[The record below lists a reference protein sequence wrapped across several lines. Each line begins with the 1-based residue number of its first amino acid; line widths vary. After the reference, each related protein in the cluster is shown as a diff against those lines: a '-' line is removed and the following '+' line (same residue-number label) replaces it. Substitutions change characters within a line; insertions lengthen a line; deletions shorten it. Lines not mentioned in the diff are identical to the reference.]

1 MMVLALA
8 YASSSTNFV
17 GFRTVANMPYN
28 ASDMVST
35 LFGDDVNFS
44 DGQGARIYLTGG
56 CVQSQVCNY
65 TNANKTLSCSCP
77 KITDKL
83 IYFSPKTVSYTSTG
97 LATMP
102 RQRTQHMAAR
112 LGNYLYVLG
121 GRDANGSVINAVDR
135 YNVLTNEWE
144 ANVTTWANAT
154 SDGVAF
160 SSSLQPDLV
169 FVVGGY
175 SNIYTSQ
182 SAMTALNVTSMTFL
196 TSCPSMP
203 SSRGDIA
210 VTQVGDSDFYVLGGW
225 TSADEFHSPL
235 TTAEVFFASN
245 MTWKTVASMT
255 YGRGDLAAGTL
266 KGWVFSV
273 GGETRPKNDKTYSY
287 SLPVPT
293 VERFVPGSLAWSP
306 EESIPADLFRFVGTS
321 YNDAIYLFGGQGV
334 FNNVSLTYPI
344 KGETLK
350 YIPESTT
357 SSQDKLSAGGIA
369 GIVIGGFVA
378 IVVVILAAGY
388 FCYRRHSYS
397 NLKDEDASDSLQT
410 TAGDEGSMKR
420 KAAVATVEDIELN
433 EAFPTVV

>member
-1 MMVLALA
+1 MMKHTFLLFFMMVLALA

-255 YGRGDLAAGTL
+255 YGRGDLAA
-266 KGWVFSV
+266 
-273 GGETRPKNDKTYSY
+273 ETRPKNDKTYSY

-306 EESIPADLFRFVGTS
+306 EESESSTCKSSRSSSSLYLTPVILCGLGIPADLFRFVGTS

-344 KGETLK
+344 K
-350 YIPESTT
+350 
-357 SSQDKLSAGGIA
+357 
-369 GIVIGGFVA
+369 
-378 IVVVILAAGY
+378 
-388 FCYRRHSYS
+388 
-397 NLKDEDASDSLQT
+397 
-410 TAGDEGSMKR
+410 
-420 KAAVATVEDIELN
+420 
-433 EAFPTVV
+433 